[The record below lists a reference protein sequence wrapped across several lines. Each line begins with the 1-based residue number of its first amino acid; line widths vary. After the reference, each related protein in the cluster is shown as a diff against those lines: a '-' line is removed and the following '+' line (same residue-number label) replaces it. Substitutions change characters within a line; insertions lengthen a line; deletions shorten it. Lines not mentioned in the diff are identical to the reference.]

1 MKPALAPPTWQ
12 RSFLLKWLVLL
23 ALVIGLIYLLR
34 PMLPPFLVGAIFAY
48 LGNPLVMRLQKR
60 GVYRTWAVVVVF
72 CLLSA
77 LAVLMLVITLPLLL
91 QQIEMMIGRFPD
103 ILEWIQQTAL
113 PFIQK
118 STGINLSR
126 LDFRSLK
133 TVTANG
139 GWGSIG
145 NVAGQLFVQVTNSSL
160 VLLGIVGNLALIP
173 VVTFYLLK
181 DWHVMLARLHQLIPR
196 AIEPTITQL
205 AHDCNEV
212 LAAFLRG
219 QLLVMCALGLVY
231 SVGLWL
237 AGIPFAFLIGILAG
251 LASIVP
257 YLGFI
262 LGIIAALIAAAV
274 EFKDWFHPGLVLMV
288 FVIGQMLEGSLL
300 TPMLVG
306 DRIGLHPVAV
316 IFAVLAGAQLF
327 GFVGMLLALPVAAV
341 ILVILRQAHR
351 WYLHSEMYEGG
362 MTEATQGRDSLD

>member
-1 MKPALAPPTWQ
+1 MSDLLTPPTWQ
-12 RSFLLKWLVLL
+12 RSFLMKWFLVL
-23 ALVIGLIYLLR
+23 AVLVGLIYLLK
-34 PMLPPFLVGAIFAY
+34 PMLPPFLVGAILAY
-48 LGNPLVMRLQKR
+48 LGNPLVMRLQTY
-60 GVYRTWAVVVVF
+60 GVYRTWAVVLVF
-72 CLLSA
+72 CLLSS
-77 LAVLMLVITLPLLL
+77 LAILMLVITLPLLI
-91 QQIEMMIGRFPD
+91 QQIEMMIGRIPD
-103 ILEWIQQTAL
+103 ILEWIQQVAL

-118 STGINLSR
+118 RTGINLSR
-126 LDFRSLK
+126 LDFKSLK
-133 TVTANG
+133 TVAPTGA
-139 GWGSIG
+139 WGSIG
-145 NVAGQLFVQVTNSSL
+145 NVAGQLFMQVTNSSL
-160 VLLGIVGNLALIP
+160 VVLGVLGNLAMIP

-181 DWHVMLARLHQLIPR
+181 DWHVMLASLHKLVPR

-219 QLLVMCALGLVY
+219 QLLVMCALGMVY
-231 SVGLWL
+231 SLGLWL
-237 AGIPFAFLIGILAG
+237 IGIPFAFLIGILAG

-262 LGIIAALIAAAV
+262 LGIIAALITAAV
-274 EFKDWFHPGLVLMV
+274 EFKDWLHPGLVIVV

-341 ILVILRQAHR
+341 ILVILRQAYH
-351 WYLHSEMYEGG
+351 WYLRSEMYEGG
-362 MTEATQGRDSLD
+362 MTETNHQRDSLD